1 MLPAV
6 LMKKLYDGS
15 LTLQGPVVKQRM
27 FATELKK
34 VERGRTPNRK
44 ILFFKKGGLLFDRTG
59 NDLGAFRGG
68 E

>member
-1 MLPAV
+1 MTP
-6 LMKKLYDGS
+6 
-15 LTLQGPVVKQRM
+15 QGPVVKQRM

-59 NDLGAFRGG
+59 NDLEAFRGG